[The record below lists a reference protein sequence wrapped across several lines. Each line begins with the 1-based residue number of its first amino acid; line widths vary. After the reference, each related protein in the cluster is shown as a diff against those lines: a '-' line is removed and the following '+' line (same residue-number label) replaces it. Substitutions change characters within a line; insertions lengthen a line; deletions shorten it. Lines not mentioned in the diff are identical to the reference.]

1 MTPAYFLAWFVTI
14 AAGMLPMFGLSV
26 SMRAGRT
33 ATVCGY
39 GIVLGMLLT
48 AAATAL
54 TARADTT
61 EAWIHAAPW
70 LAAFAVVAAAAAY
83 WMQRRAPRAPPPL
96 QGDDEPAVYWPRLAA
111 IVALASL
118 IWRGSILASEVLL
131 RPTFPWD
138 AWDAWAVKSKTWYLL
153 GHYVAF
159 VAPTEWLTRASADLY
174 SGPAWA
180 YPSTVGWLQVW
191 FASAAGD
198 WVEPLVNLPWFALW
212 VGMLLGHYGQWR
224 ALGLDR
230 TRALIFVYLLGSLP
244 LLATHVAL
252 AGYADLWVATIFG
265 FGVLAWLRWQEQGDR
280 AQLVLAVI
288 CAATLSLLKF
298 EGIIW
303 CLTLF
308 ATIGLGALPPRWR
321 WRTALF
327 ASAGLLIAAVIGQ
340 SHVLFAAIGWVR
352 SGTRVVEVPVIGS
365 LSLAWHG
372 SAAVGIARG
381 LFVQSNWHLLWW
393 LVGPIV
399 AWRWRTLRAS
409 DALSLC
415 ALSLLVCFGLLV
427 FLFVFTDAA
436 EWAESYTAV
445 NRLVMHITPAVV
457 TLLALLLREPRV
469 APGSIR
475 TGAGPDRLSDPA

>member
-1 MTPAYFLAWFVTI
+1 MTTAYLLTWFVAI
-14 AAGMLPMFGLSV
+14 AAGTLPMLGLSV

-39 GIVLGMLLT
+39 GIVFGMLLA

-61 EAWIHAAPW
+61 QAWVQAAPW
-70 LAAFAVVAAAAAY
+70 LVAFAVVAAAAAY
-83 WMQRRAPRAPPPL
+83 WTQWRTPRVQPPPEV
-96 QGDDEPAVYWPRLAA
+96 DDESVYWPRLAA

-153 GHYVAF
+153 GHYAAF
-159 VAPTEWLTRASADLY
+159 VPPAEWLSRTSADLY

-198 WVEPLVNLPWFALW
+198 WIEPLVNLPWFALW
-212 VGMLLGHYGQWR
+212 VGLLLGHYGQWR

-230 TRALIFVYLLGSLP
+230 VRALIFVYLLGSLP
-244 LLATHVAL
+244 LLAAHVAL

-303 CLTLF
+303 CLMLL
-308 ATIGLGALPPRWR
+308 ATIGFGALSSRWR
-321 WRTALF
+321 WR
-327 ASAGLLIAAVIGQ
+327 SAVIAAAALLIAAVIGQ
-340 SHVLFAAIGWVR
+340 SHALFAAIGWVR
-352 SGTRVVEVPVIGS
+352 GGTRVVDIPVIGS
-365 LSLAWHG
+365 LSLAWHRP
-372 SAAVGIARG
+372 AAVGIVRS

-393 LVGPIV
+393 LVGPVV
-399 AWRWRTLRAS
+399 AWRWRSLRAS
-409 DALSLC
+409 ESLELC
-415 ALSLLVCFGLLV
+415 ALLLLGCLGLLV

-469 APGSIR
+469 APGPIR
-475 TGAGPDRLSDPA
+475 TVAGPDRLPGPG

>member
-1 MTPAYFLAWFVTI
+1 MAYLLAWLVAI
-14 AAGMLPMFGLSV
+14 ASGMLPVFGLSA

-39 GIVLGMLLT
+39 GIVFGMLLA

-54 TARADTT
+54 TARADTAR
-61 EAWIHAAPW
+61 AWIHAAPW
-70 LAAFAVVAAAAAY
+70 LSAFAVAVSAAAY
-83 WMQRRAPRAPPPL
+83 WTQRRAARAPPPDT
-96 QGDDEPAVYWPRLAA
+96 DDGSGYWPRLAA

-153 GHYVAF
+153 GHYAAF
-159 VAPTEWLTRASADLY
+159 VSPAEWLARTDADLY
-174 SGPAWA
+174 TGPAWA
-180 YPSTVGWLQVW
+180 YPSALGWLQVW

-198 WVEPLVNLPWFALW
+198 WIEPLVNLPWVALW
-212 VGMLLGHYGQWR
+212 VGLLLGHYGQWR

-230 TRALIFVYLLGSLP
+230 TRALIFVYVLGSLP

-252 AGYADLWVATIFG
+252 AGYADLWIATIFG
-265 FGVLAWLRWQEQGDR
+265 FGVLAWLRWQEQRDG

-288 CAATLSLLKF
+288 CAAILPLLKL
-298 EGIIW
+298 EGIVW
-303 CLTLF
+303 CLTLL
-308 ATIGLGALPPRWR
+308 AAIGFGALPPRWR
-321 WRTALF
+321 WR
-327 ASAGLLIAAVIGQ
+327 SAWIAAAVLVTAAVIGQ

-352 SGTRVVEVPVIGS
+352 SGSRVVDIPVVGS

-372 SAAVGIARG
+372 SAAVGIARS
-381 LFVQSNWHLLWW
+381 LFVQSNWNLLWW
-393 LVGPIV
+393 LVVPIV
-399 AWRWRTLRAS
+399 AWRWRVLRAN
-409 DALSLC
+409 DALGLC
-415 ALSLLVCFGLLV
+415 ALLVLGCFGLLV

-445 NRLVMHITPAVV
+445 NRLIMHITPAVV
-457 TLLALLLREPRV
+457 TLLALLMRQPRAV
-469 APGSIR
+469 AGSTDTVAAR
-475 TGAGPDRLSDPA
+475 GRLPDPA